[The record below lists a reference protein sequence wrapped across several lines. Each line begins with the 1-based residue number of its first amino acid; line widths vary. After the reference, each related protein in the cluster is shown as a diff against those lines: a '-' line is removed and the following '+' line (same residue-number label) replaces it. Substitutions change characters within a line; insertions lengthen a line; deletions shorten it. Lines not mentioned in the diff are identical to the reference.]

1 MDLHKLNA
9 RTGVIIGLLLAVLA
23 GFGITL
29 FSVQI
34 VHGEETLLRGT
45 LSQSTAPI
53 PAARGVILDRNG
65 LPLVTNEPSLSMVF
79 EAPFFPREGEERNTL
94 LASLIALFEEND
106 LEWIDQLPIKIS
118 KDGTNASFIEDRKDS
133 ARDIA
138 LLKSRDFLDVN
149 EYATAKDCMEQL
161 VIKFGLQEYDVRM
174 ARKIASVQF
183 NMFRLQ
189 FSGRNPYTFSKEV
202 TGQVKSKVME
212 NSAVYKGVE
221 TELVP
226 VRSYPYPAI
235 APHLIGRVGS
245 ISPADYEA
253 NKDNGYKLN
262 DEFGSFG
269 IERAA
274 EPYLR
279 GTAGTKTVTRSNKGD
294 AATEIQP
301 AQQGD
306 TVVLTIDKDLDA
318 LIRDVFPKHMA
329 ANSAQR
335 FADIPIA
342 GAVVVIDVRTFE
354 ILAAVSFP
362 GFDITRYAVDLGAL
376 SRDERAPL
384 FNRALDGT
392 YEPGSTIKISVALA
406 ALQEK
411 QIGAGSTVFCG
422 GTYRYLD
429 QRFNCPQVYLHSGV
443 NVNVTRA
450 IVDSCNCF
458 FYDMGRRLGWQHMN
472 AYRQSMGLGQKTGVE
487 LPEKT
492 GVLDSPDY
500 RISIGQQWY
509 SGNNILT
516 AIGQGNLFTPIQ
528 MAVYAATVA
537 NGGDRYQAHFIRS
550 IRKAATN
557 EVVENMAPKL
567 LNNTGIDKAH
577 YELVRRAM
585 RDMALTPRSS
595 PAGIFRGLPVQVAC
609 KTGTS
614 QVYRVVN
621 GRSQKFNHGIFIS
634 FAPYDNPEIA
644 VIAVGEGCR
653 SSRPVIPTVRDVY
666 QYYFGSLDQMKK
678 PQMENVLL

>member
-29 FSVQI
+29 VSVQI
-34 VHGEETLLRGT
+34 VHGEEILLRGT

-53 PAARGVILDRNG
+53 PAARGIILDRNG

-79 EAPFFPREGEERNTL
+79 EAPFFPREGPGRNEL

-106 LEWIDQLPIKIS
+106 LEWIDQLPIEI
-118 KDGTNASFIEDRKDS
+118 DEGGADARFVEDRKDI

-138 LLKSRDFLDVN
+138 LLKSKDFLDVN

-161 VIKFGLQEYDVRM
+161 ILKFGLQEYDVPT

-212 NSAVYKGVE
+212 NGAVYKGVE

-226 VRSYPYPAI
+226 VRSYPYPTT

-253 NKDNGYKLN
+253 NRENGYKLN

-274 EPYLR
+274 ESYLR
-279 GTAGTKTVTRSNKGD
+279 GTAGTKTVTRNHRGD
-294 AATEIQP
+294 TTTELQP

-329 ANSAQR
+329 ASSSQR
-335 FADIPIA
+335 FTEIPIA

-354 ILAAVSFP
+354 LLAAVSYP
-362 GFDITRYAVDLGAL
+362 GFDITRYAIDLGAL

-384 FNRALDGT
+384 FNRVLDGT

-411 QIGAGSTVFCG
+411 QITPSSTVYCG
-422 GTYRYLD
+422 GSYRYLSHSFKCD
-429 QRFNCPQVYLHSGV
+429 QVYLHRGVGV
-443 NVNVTRA
+443 NVHRA

-458 FYDMGRRLGWQHMN
+458 FYDMGRRLGWQQMN

-487 LPEKT
+487 LPEKA

-516 AIGQGNLFTPIQ
+516 AIGQGNLFTPVQ

-567 LNNTGIDKAH
+567 LGSTGINKEY

-585 RDMALTPRSS
+585 RDMARSPNS
-595 PAGIFRGLPVQVAC
+595 ATLRHFRDLPVQVAC

-614 QVYRVVN
+614 QVYRD
-621 GRSQKFNHGIFIS
+621 GKKFNNGIFIS
-634 FAPYDNPEIA
+634 FAPYDSPEIA

-653 SSRPVIPTVRDVY
+653 SSMPLMPTVRDVY

-678 PQMENVLL
+678 PQPENTLL